1 MIVKGLHG
9 DSFAVL
15 GPHQVAPSSWEVR
28 AILPRAR
35 TVQII
40 APQGSLIAPMER
52 RHIDGLFIARFS
64 SDHFVFFGFAEIR
77 PRFPP
82 VAEPASQ

>member
-1 MIVKGLHG
+1 VGG
-9 DSFAVL
+9 ACNVAARAVETL
-15 GPHQVAPSSWEVR
+15 S
-28 AILPRAR
+28 
-35 TVQII
+35 
-40 APQGSLIAPMER
+40 PQGLVIAPMER
-52 RHIDGLFIARFS
+52 RHIDGFFIARFS